1 MEEKQRRL
9 REALAKQQEY
19 QNALAQVNIRL
30 DNAET
35 RLDDPAV
42 EQSLPEQI
50 DNIKVRIRR
59 VAGLSNLI

>member
-59 VAGLSNLI
+59 VADLSN